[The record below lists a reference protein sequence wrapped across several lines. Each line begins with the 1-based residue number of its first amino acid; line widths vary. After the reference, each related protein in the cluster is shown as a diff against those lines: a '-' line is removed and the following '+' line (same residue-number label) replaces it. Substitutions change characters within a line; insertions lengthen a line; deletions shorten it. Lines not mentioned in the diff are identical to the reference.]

1 MTLRDYCR
9 HDFDE
14 LWRIDQEC
22 FRPGIAYSR
31 RELAWYM
38 KRARAFT
45 LVAEEAA
52 AENVQENA
60 AQERNSK
67 SGKRSQIA
75 GFVVAESDPCGVGHI
90 LTIDVRPTR
99 QRSKVGSRLL
109 EAAEQRLREQRC
121 EALLLETAVDNAAGL
136 AFYKRHGYSV
146 IETIPR
152 YYLDSVD
159 ALVMGK
165 RLDVLSTARVS
176 KARVKK
182 T

>member
-1 MTLRDYCR
+1 VISLRDYR
-9 HDFDE
+9 RLDFDE

-22 FRPGIAYSR
+22 FQPGIAYSR
-31 RELAWYM
+31 RELTWYM
-38 KRARAFT
+38 TRLRAFT
-45 LVAEEAA
+45 LVAEDI
-52 AENVQENA
+52 
-60 AQERNSK
+60 AQQKGASKKK
-67 SGKRSQIA
+67 SGRVA
-75 GFVVAESDPCGVGHI
+75 GFVVAESDPSGVGHI
-90 LTIDVRPTR
+90 LTIDVRPAH

-109 EAAEQRLREQRC
+109 EAAEARLRKERSK
-121 EALLLETAVDNAAGL
+121 AILLETAVDNAPAL

-165 RLDVLSTARVS
+165 RLDAPATAKVS
-176 KARVKK
+176 RIRVKK